1 MEYPFEFRDTDHRP
15 VVPDSDRKVF
25 AHYMVGLTCG
35 HPPECWARDVAA
47 AKAAG
52 IDGFALNIGPSDHWT
67 SVQLDHAYEAAEQ
80 CGGFSMFIS
89 FDMAAGCW
97 SVPQVVSLINRYQA
111 SPAQTIVDGKPLVST
126 FEGADWAPNW
136 LTVRDETADICLIP
150 NWSSLGPHGV
160 AHKLDLID
168 GAFSW
173 DAWPKPGQSNMIM
186 VEDLLYKDCLRGKKY
201 MMGVSPWFYT
211 DLPQW
216 NKNWYCSSESLWHDR
231 WQQVLELMP
240 DFVQIITWNDF
251 GESSYICD
259 ESSAQVV
266 SGAETYVS
274 GHCHAAFRA
283 VLPYF
288 IAAFKAGTADID
300 WHGEDTAIAWYRTV
314 PIRGQQHPGTVWGQ
328 GGTVSAAHGAKDVI
342 SVMAVTKG
350 FACITVTI
358 GSACR
363 VTFETRSRNPVS
375 YFEVPYDNRTT
386 GPVSL
391 TLDGNTVT
399 GPEIEVWDGNGK
411 ASLNAVAIHV
421 ETRRVSPSSAGEEPE
436 EP

>member
-1 MEYPFEFRDTDHRP
+1 MEHSFERDAEARP
-15 VVPDSDRKVF
+15 AAPDGGRKVF
-25 AHYMVGLTCG
+25 AHYMVGLTCDY
-35 HPPECWARDVAA
+35 PPECWVREVAA

-52 IDGFALNIGPSDHWT
+52 IDGFALNIGPSDSWT
-67 SVQLDHAYEAAEQ
+67 SLQLDNAYEAAAH
-80 CGGFSMFIS
+80 CGEFSMFIS

-97 SVPQVVSLINRYQA
+97 SVPQVVSLINRYHA
-111 SPAQTIVDGKPLVST
+111 SPAQATIDGKALVST
-126 FEGADWAPNW
+126 FEGPDWAHNW
-136 LTVRDETADICLIP
+136 LSVRNETPAIYLVP

-173 DAWPKPGQSNMIM
+173 DAWPKPGQSKMTT
-186 VEDLLYKDCLRGKKY
+186 VEDLLYKDCLRDKKY

-231 WQQVLELMP
+231 WQQVLEVMP

-266 SGAETYVS
+266 SGAESYIA
-274 GHCHAAFRA
+274 GHSHTAFRA

-288 IAAFKAGTADID
+288 ITAFKSGTADID
-300 WHGEDTAIAWYRTV
+300 WQGENTAIAWYRAT
-314 PIRGQQHPGTVWGQ
+314 PIRGQQHSETVWGQ
-328 GGTVSAAHGAKDVI
+328 GGTVSANHGAKDVI

-350 FACITVTI
+350 VASITITA
-358 GSACR
+358 GNACR
-363 VTFETRSRNPVS
+363 VTFETTSQSPVS
-375 YFEVPYDNRTT
+375 YFEVPYNNRTT
-386 GPVSL
+386 GPVTL
-391 TLDGNTVT
+391 ALDGKTAT
-399 GPEIEVWDGNGK
+399 GPEIRPCHGTGK

-421 ETRRVSPSSAGEEPE
+421 
-436 EP
+436 